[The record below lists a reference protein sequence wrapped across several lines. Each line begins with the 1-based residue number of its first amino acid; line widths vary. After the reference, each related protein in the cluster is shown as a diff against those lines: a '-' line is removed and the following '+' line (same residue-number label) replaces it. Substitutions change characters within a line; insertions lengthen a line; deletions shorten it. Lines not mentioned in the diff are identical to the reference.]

1 MNTASEAPWP
11 LGVSAAQAV
20 AAPASRMPKDG
31 KNHRAINMFGRIGAR
46 SGPAGEPGTQ
56 ASDNRGTGRWF
67 RVGMQ
72 LLIIRNKVSV
82 VATETVWCTL
92 MLVPP
97 SKTELA
103 SAPVVSGG
111 WRHARRRPSLQ
122 EVFGSIATRPTG
134 SFWRKLVSFLGPGY
148 LVAVGYMDPGNWAT
162 SLAGGSK
169 FGYALLT
176 VALLSN
182 LMAILLQALCARLGI
197 GAGRDLAQ
205 ACRDAFPR
213 AVSWP
218 LWLLSE
224 IAICATDLAEVIGTA
239 IGLNLLF
246 GIPLELGVLITA
258 LDVFLI
264 LWMQNLG
271 FRWIEAFIVTL
282 LGVIAVCFGI
292 QIAMA
297 DPNWGAVIR
306 GFAPTTEIVR
316 NPDMLYLAIGIIGA
330 TVMPHNLYLHS
341 GVVQTRRFGDS
352 VEDRREAI
360 KLATIDST
368 IALMFALTINASI
381 LILAAATFN
390 KTGQTDVSERGD
402 VHKLLAPLLGA
413 GIAPSLFAIAL
424 LCCGLNSTVTAT
436 LAGQIVME
444 GFIDVRLPPWA
455 RRLVTRAIAIVPA
468 AIVTIWYGEAGT
480 AKLLI
485 LSQVILGVALP
496 FSIVPLVMFTADR
509 RKLGELVAPHWVTAL
524 AAITAAILIA
534 LNFKLLYD
542 IVFG

>member
-1 MNTASEAPWP
+1 
-11 LGVSAAQAV
+11 
-20 AAPASRMPKDG
+20 
-31 KNHRAINMFGRIGAR
+31 
-46 SGPAGEPGTQ
+46 
-56 ASDNRGTGRWF
+56 
-67 RVGMQ
+67 
-72 LLIIRNKVSV
+72 
-82 VATETVWCTL
+82 
-92 MLVPP
+92 
-97 SKTELA
+97 LA
-103 SAPVVSGG
+103 
-111 WRHARRRPSLQ
+111 

-134 SFWRKLVSFLGPGY
+134 SFWRKLITFLGPGY

-213 AVSWP
+213 ALSWP
-218 LWLLSE
+218 LWVLTE

-246 GIPLELGVLITA
+246 HIPLEIGVLITA
-258 LDVFLI
+258 LDVFLV

-282 LGVIAVCFGI
+282 MGVIALCFVV

-297 DPNWGAVIR
+297 NPDWAAVIK
-306 GFAPTTEIVR
+306 GFAPTTEIIR
-316 NPDMLYLAIGIIGA
+316 

-341 GVVQTRRFGDS
+341 GVVQTRRFGTS
-352 VEDRREAI
+352 VADRREAI

-390 KTGQTDVSERGD
+390 KAGKVDVAELD
-402 VHKLLAPLLGA
+402 QAHAFLAPLLGSTF
-413 GIAPSLFAIAL
+413 APTFFGIAL

-436 LAGQIVME
+436 LSGQIVME
-444 GFIDVRLPPWA
+444 GFIDIRLPGWA
-455 RRLVTRAIAIVPA
+455 RRLVTRSIAIVPA

-485 LSQVILGVALP
+485 LSQVVLGVALP

-509 RKLGELVAPHWVTAL
+509 RKMGAL
-524 AAITAAILIA
+524 AAPVWVTVLAALTALVLIV
-534 LNFKLLYD
+534 LNFKLLTD
-542 IVFG
+542 QLHG

>member
-1 MNTASEAPWP
+1 MLSPFRAANETGAAELKA
-11 LGVSAAQAV
+11 AHAQAR
-20 AAPASRMPKDG
+20 AEGWRRASR
-31 KNHRAINMFGRIGAR
+31 
-46 SGPAGEPGTQ
+46 E
-56 ASDNRGTGRWF
+56 
-67 RVGMQ
+67 
-72 LLIIRNKVSV
+72 
-82 VATETVWCTL
+82 
-92 MLVPP
+92 
-97 SKTELA
+97 
-103 SAPVVSGG
+103 
-111 WRHARRRPSLQ
+111 PSLG
-122 EVFGSIATRPTG
+122 EVFGTIRTRPTG
-134 SFWRKLVSFLGPGY
+134 PLWRKLIAFLGPGY

-197 GAGRDLAQ
+197 ASGRDLAQ

-218 LWLLSE
+218 LWVLTE

-246 GIPLELGVLITA
+246 GIPLEIGVLITA

-271 FRWIEAFIVTL
+271 FRWVEAFVVTL
-282 LGVIAVCFGI
+282 MGVIALCFI
-292 QIAMA
+292 VQLAMA
-297 DPNWGAVIR
+297 DPDWSAVIR

-341 GVVQTRRFGDS
+341 GVVQTRRFGNT
-352 VEDRREAI
+352 VEDKREAI
-360 KLATIDST
+360 KRATLDST
-368 IALMFALTINASI
+368 LALMFALLINASI

-390 KTGQTDVSERGD
+390 KAGKTDVAELEQAHA
-402 VHKLLAPLLGA
+402 VLAPLLGSA
-413 GIAPSLFAIAL
+413 IAPTLFGIEL
-424 LCCGLNSTVTAT
+424 LCCGMNSTVTAP
-436 LAGQIVME
+436 LSGQIVME
-444 GFIDVRLPPWA
+444 GFIDIRLPAWA
-455 RRLVTRAIAIVPA
+455 RRLTTRAIAITPA

-485 LSQVILGVALP
+485 LSQVILSLQLP
-496 FSIVPLVMFTADR
+496 FAIVPLVMFTADR
-509 RKLGELVAPHWVTAL
+509 RKMGELIAPRWVTAL
-524 AAITAAILIA
+524 AALTALIIIV
-534 LNFKLLYD
+534 LNIKLLID
-542 IVFG
+542 FVVG